1 MSDVIGTP
9 QADATPSAPPATAP
23 VAPAAPVAATPD
35 TGSHAPATGAPAVEP
50 SWLKQRLDETRQSAI
65 RQYEQQSRAE
75 WQRKEQEYQARLEQT
90 QTQLRALVGV
100 TPPQNPEVEAVRS
113 QFSQLY
119 PGLSKI
125 EERAQQIMELIERS
139 GDLESQTN
147 HYWQSYGRQTMDRLF
162 DQAQTSLGSPLT
174 DEAKRVLHSA
184 FTGFVSSSPEMTE
197 RYSSDPTLVEEFWKA
212 FSSSFVDPARRV
224 AAAGVA
230 GRVPG
235 ATPQDTP
242 GGAPRA
248 TPAPQFAN
256 ADERMNAAWAMY
268 KQNAKT

>member
-1 MSDVIGTP
+1 MSDVIIP
-9 QADATPSAPPATAP
+9 QADATPSASPAAAP
-23 VAPAAPVAATPD
+23 AAPAAPVAATFD
-35 TGSHAPATGAPAVEP
+35 TGSPAPATGAPAVEP

-65 RQYEQQSRAE
+65 RQYQERAQGE
-75 WQRKEQEYQARLEQT
+75 WQRREQEYQTRLQQV
-90 QTQLRALVGV
+90 QTQLHALVGV
-100 TPPQNPEVEAVRS
+100 TPPQNPEIEAVRN
-113 QFSQLY
+113 QFGQLY

-125 EERAQQIMELIERS
+125 EERAQQVMELLERS
-139 GDLESQTN
+139 GDIESQTS

-162 DQAQTSLGSPLT
+162 EQAQTSLGGPLT

-197 RYSSDPTLVEEFWKA
+197 RYSSDPTLVTEFWKA
-212 FSSSFVDPARRV
+212 FSSSFVDPARR
-224 AAAGVA
+224 AAAASVA

-256 ADERMNAAWAMY
+256 ADERMNAAWTMY
-268 KQNAKT
+268 QQNAKH